1 MTSGKDLILN
11 NVLYVPNITK
21 NLIYDSIFSNKWFKL
36 VFELDKFVIIKG
48 DVYVENGY
56 LNKGLFKLNVVND
69 DNDVN
74 KNKSNIFL

>member
-1 MTSGKDLILN
+1 MTSGKDLLLN

-56 LNKGLFKLNVVND
+56 LNKGVFKLNVVND